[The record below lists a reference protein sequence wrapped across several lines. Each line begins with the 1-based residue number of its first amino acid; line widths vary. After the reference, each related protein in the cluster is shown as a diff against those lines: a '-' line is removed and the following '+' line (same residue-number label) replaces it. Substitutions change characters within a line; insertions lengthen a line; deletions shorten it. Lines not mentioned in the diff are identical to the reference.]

1 MMNRCRVCG
10 IHIENGH
17 KFYCSEAC
25 RQRKKRMKTRKEC
38 LYCGGEFLTFRKN
51 SQKYCSRQC
60 MKRQMGRRN
69 ASANPLMP
77 YVRIGISCKGAKV

>member
-1 MMNRCRVCG
+1 
-10 IHIENGH
+10 
-17 KFYCSEAC
+17 
-25 RQRKKRMKTRKEC
+25 
-38 LYCGGEFLTFRKN
+38 
-51 SQKYCSRQC
+51 